1 MSDIIIRGANLNDL
15 PTLLEFEQHIIT
27 AERPYDNHLKDDPI
41 SYYDLKEL
49 ILSEK
54 AEVLVAEVSNEIVG
68 SGYAQIKESK
78 PYMKHDLHSYLG
90 FMYVAP
96 NYRGKG
102 INKLILNALQAWSK
116 AQNVYHCIL
125 DVYSGNQLAIR
136 AYEKVGFKSNL
147 IEMCVSLDETH
158 T

>member
-1 MSDIIIRGANLNDL
+1 MSDVIIRGANLNDL

-27 AERPYDNHLKDDPI
+27 AERPYDNYLKDDPI
-41 SYYDLKEL
+41 SYYDLKKL

-54 AEVLVAEVSNEIVG
+54 SEVLVAEVSNKIVG

-78 PYMKHDLHSYLG
+78 PYMMYDFYSYLG
-90 FMYVAP
+90 FMYVAHD
-96 NYRGKG
+96 YRGRG
-102 INKLILNALQAWSK
+102 VNKLILNSLQEWSK
-116 AQNVYHCIL
+116 AKNVYHCIL
-125 DVYSGNQLAIR
+125 DVYSDNQAAIR

-147 IEMCVSLDETH
+147 IEMCVSLDKTD